1 MALANQVPVSILIVG
16 SGVFGP
22 AVSTAY
28 ALTQE
33 PDYQSTEIY
42 LVDKWQFETSQSDY
56 PLVNPTA
63 SSTDTSRIVRFDYTK
78 GPYADLGVKALEKW
92 RGNWGAGR
100 RFSQSGYILIARDGD
115 TERLSTGGYNHV
127 TLAYENA
134 IRVAGGNSNIE
145 LLNSEADIERA
156 SGYPITATGERA
168 STPSSTIPQSK
179 GYINRNS
186 GWADAAASV
195 QYLRAKV
202 TATKRVK
209 VICGTAQNLLY
220 SSPEESSQQP
230 SARRKVDGILLAS
243 GEKIYAS
250 QTILAA
256 GPHTPGLTDLRAACE
271 ARGQVISYLKLTPA
285 ELAHFPAGGNPCMMD
300 ASSGLFVVGPDREGY
315 IKITRDSKGYRNPVR
330 VTLASD
336 GRPELPGAGLDNTK
350 GMEEKEI
357 ETSLPWD
364 GPLTRDIPPD
374 GEADCRAFLHRLFP
388 PGSSLHGIASRPFER
403 TRTCWYSDTRTSH
416 FIIAY
421 HPHYAKG
428 SLFIA
433 TGGSGHAFKFLP
445 VLGEKIVQ
453 VLKCGPDDGQPDQAE
468 ADIAIYKALW
478 KFPEPKGENDD
489 GIVFCQDGSRHG
501 REDMVFEER
510 MKAQPMAAH

>member
-1 MALANQVPVSILIVG
+1 MAPTDQVPVSILIVG
-16 SGVFGP
+16 SGVFGL
-22 AVSTAY
+22 STAY
-28 ALTQE
+28 ALTQD
-33 PDYQSTEIY
+33 PDYQNTEIY
-42 LVDKWQFETSQSDY
+42 LVDKWQFETSQSGD
-56 PLVNPTA
+56 PSANPTA

-92 RGNWGAGR
+92 RGDWGADK

-127 TLAYENA
+127 TLAYVNA
-134 IRVAGGNSNIE
+134 IRAAGGNSNIE
-145 LLNSEADIERA
+145 LLDSEADIERA

-168 STPSSTIPQSK
+168 STPSSSSIPQSK

-209 VICGTAQNLLY
+209 VICGTAQKLLY
-220 SSPEESSQQP
+220 SSPVESSQQSSP
-230 SARRKVDGILLAS
+230 RRKVDGILLAS
-243 GEKIYAS
+243 GEKIFAS
-250 QTILAA
+250 QIILAA

-271 ARGQVISYLKLTPA
+271 ARGQVICYLKLTPA
-285 ELAHFPAGGNPCMMD
+285 ELVQFPTGGNPCMMD

-336 GRPELPGAGLDNTK
+336 GRPELPGLDNAKRTAE
-350 GMEEKEI
+350 EEKEI

-364 GPLTRDIPPD
+364 GPLTTDIPPD
-374 GEADCRAFLHRLFP
+374 GEADCRAFLRRLFP
-388 PGSSLHGIASRPFER
+388 PGSSLHEIASRPFER

-421 HPHYAKG
+421 HPRYAKG

-453 VLKCGPDDGQPDQAE
+453 LLKCGPDDGLPDHAE
-468 ADIAIYKALW
+468 ADIATYKALW
-478 KFPEPKGENDD
+478 KFPETKGENDD

-501 REDMVFEER
+501 REDMIFEER
-510 MKAQPMAAH
+510 MKAQRTAAYL